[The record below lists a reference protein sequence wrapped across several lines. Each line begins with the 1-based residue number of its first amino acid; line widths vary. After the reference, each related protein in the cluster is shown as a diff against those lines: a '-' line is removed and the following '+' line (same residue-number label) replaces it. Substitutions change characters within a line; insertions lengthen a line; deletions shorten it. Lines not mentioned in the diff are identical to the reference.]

1 MLTGKFI
8 VENTYVR
15 KEIKSQINNQSFH
28 FKNLEKEEQTKSNV
42 SWKKET
48 IKIRGEI
55 NKMESRKP
63 VEKVNVVSLE
73 KSTKLSN
80 F

>member
-8 VENTYVR
+8 VVNTYVR
-15 KEIKSQINNQSFH
+15 KEKKSQINNQSFH

-63 VEKVNVVSLE
+63 VEKVNVGSLE

>member
-1 MLTGKFI
+1 MLTGKFM

-63 VEKVNVVSLE
+63 VEKVNVGSLE

>member
-8 VENTYVR
+8 VVNTYVR
-15 KEIKSQINNQSFH
+15 KEKKSQINNQSFH

-63 VEKVNVVSLE
+63 VEKVNVGSLE
-73 KSTKLSN
+73 KSTKLTN

>member
-1 MLTGKFI
+1 MLTGKFM

>member
-1 MLTGKFI
+1 M

>member
-63 VEKVNVVSLE
+63 VEKVNVGSLE

>member
-42 SWKKET
+42 SWKKEI

-63 VEKVNVVSLE
+63 VEKVNVGSLE